1 MKIKENKYHV
11 VSATAIII
19 KDKKILIAKRNNEE
33 PFPGKW
39 TVPGGKI
46 TTDDYIKTKPNKDG
60 VWYFAVEG
68 AVKREVKE
76 EVGLEIG
83 PLNYV
88 CEMAFIRPD
97 KMPGLIL
104 SYWAYH
110 KKGKVKLEPELVD
123 FAWVTPKEAEKYD
136 LIDGIID
143 EIRIVA
149 RKAKLC

>member
-1 MKIKENKYHV
+1 MEEIKVHV

-19 KDKKILIAKRNNEE
+19 RGKKILIAQRNNQP
-33 PFPGKW
+33 PFPNQW

-46 TTDDYIKTKPNKDG
+46 TTEDYIHSQPNKQG
-60 VWYFAVEG
+60 LWYGAVER

-76 EVGLEIG
+76 EVGLIIG
-83 PLNYV
+83 PLRYV
-88 CEMAFIRPD
+88 CEMTFIRPD

-104 SYWAYH
+104 SYYAYY
-110 KKGKVKLEPELVD
+110 KKGRVRLGPDLVD
-123 FAWVTPKEAEKYD
+123 FAWVTSKEAEKYD

-149 RKAKLC
+149 KKANL

>member
-1 MKIKENKYHV
+1 MEEIKIHV

-19 KDKKILIAKRNNEE
+19 RGKKILIAQRDSQ
-33 PFPGKW
+33 PLFPNQW

-46 TTDDYIKTKPNKDG
+46 TTEDYVHSRPNKQG
-60 VWYFAVEG
+60 LWSGAVEK

-76 EVGLEIG
+76 EVGLIIG
-83 PLNYV
+83 PLRYV
-88 CEMAFIRPD
+88 CEMTFIRPD

-104 SYWAYH
+104 SYYAYY
-110 KKGKVKLEPELVD
+110 KKGRLSLGPDLVD
-123 FAWVTPKEAEKYD
+123 FNWVTPKEAEKYD

-149 RKAKLC
+149 RKANL